1 MVTKAMLQEAAG
13 IAENRRLQSIENMPQ
28 VEHQFSAR
36 FERKMNRLIRRVEH
50 PVQHAFFRSV
60 AAVLLLVFIL
70 FGMVF
75 AISPEVRASVINWV
89 KSTFF
94 EFTQYSANQ
103 NTENADFEYYLQFIP
118 EGYSEFRTND
128 TEYGNT
134 IIYIHEDGRL
144 LKFLYADGNGA
155 HKLSIITDLHT
166 HIEAHVNGNKA
177 DIYITDSELESNAIV
192 WTDSE
197 SGYLFFIGA
206 KADKD
211 QLIALAESVVKK

>member
-36 FERKMNRLIRRVEH
+36 FERKMNRLIRQVEH
-50 PVQHAFFRSV
+50 PVRHTFFRSV

-128 TEYGNT
+128 KEEGKTF
-134 IIYIHEDGRL
+134 IYIHEDGHL

-166 HIEAHVNGNKA
+166 HIESHVNGNKA

>member
-13 IAENRRLQSIENMPQ
+13 IAEKIRLQSIENMPQ

-36 FERKMNRLIRRVEH
+36 FERKMNKLIRQVEH
-50 PVQHAFFRSV
+50 PVRHTIFRSV
-60 AAVLLLVFIL
+60 AAVLLLAFIL

-75 AISPEVRASVINWV
+75 AISPEVRASVINWA
-89 KSTFF
+89 KNTFF
-94 EFTQYSANQ
+94 EFTQYSAIQ
-103 NTENADFEYYLQFIP
+103 NTENADSEYYLQFIP

-128 TEYGNT
+128 TKDGKT
-134 IIYIHEDGRL
+134 FIYIHEDGHL
-144 LKFLYADGNGA
+144 LKFLYAYGNGA
-155 HKLSIITDLHT
+155 HKLSIKTDLHT

-197 SGYLFFIGA
+197 SDCLFFVGA

-211 QLIALAESVVKK
+211 LLIALAESIVKK

>member
-1 MVTKAMLQEAAG
+1 MVTNIMLRKAAEEAERALLVAVEAG
-13 IAENRRLQSIENMPQ
+13 PFEPHR
-28 VEHQFSAR
+28 FSDR
-36 FERKMNRLIRRVEH
+36 FERSMNKLIRKVKH
-50 PVQHAFFRSV
+50 PISYKILYTAV
-60 AAVLLLVFIL
+60 ATLSAVFIL
-70 FGMVF
+70 FGLVF

-134 IIYIHEDGRL
+134 IIYIHEDGHL
-144 LKFLYADGNGA
+144 LNFLYADGNGA